1 MEGETMSS
9 TVRIGAVARS
19 IGVSP
24 TTIRKYEELG
34 KIPAAERTPMGY
46 RVYRAED
53 VASIKAAIFGTR
65 EPQPAA

>member
-1 MEGETMSS
+1 MSS

-46 RVYRAED
+46 RVYHEED
-53 VASIKAAIFGTR
+53 VASIRAAIIGAK

>member
-1 MEGETMSS
+1 MVR
-9 TVRIGAVARS
+9 TVRIGELAHS
-19 IGVSP
+19 LGCSP

-34 KIPAAERTPMGY
+34 KIPAAERTPFGY

-53 VASIKAAIFGTR
+53 VDAIKTAIFGTR